1 MSSVDG
7 SGTFRLG
14 DVPVKRLGYGAMR
27 LSGPGIFGP
36 PTRAQPFCGPPH
48 DSTAPELSGRS
59 PRASRAQ
66 PGFEGVSVVTIAR
79 RRRRGLLET

>member
-27 LSGPGIFGP
+27 LSGPGTFGRP
-36 PTRAQPFCGPPH
+36 RALSRSVGLLMTRRLPNCQDVARGRPEPNH
-48 DSTAPELSGRS
+48 DSREYR
-59 PRASRAQ
+59 
-66 PGFEGVSVVTIAR
+66 
-79 RRRRGLLET
+79 